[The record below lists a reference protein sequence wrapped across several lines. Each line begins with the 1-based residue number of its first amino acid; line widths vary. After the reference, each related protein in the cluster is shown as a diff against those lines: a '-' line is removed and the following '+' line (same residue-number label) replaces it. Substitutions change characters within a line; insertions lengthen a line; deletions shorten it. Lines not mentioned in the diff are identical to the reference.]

1 MGAFLPLFINSE
13 LKFTLIKATYWTG
26 ISQLITALLMAFTA
40 PFWGFMCDKVG
51 TKKIILIGL
60 TGNTIAYAGMAV
72 STNLSHIIF
81 FRVVQGI
88 FGGLSTAMFALVAS
102 VVSGKALRVAISYQ
116 MVAATLGGLIG
127 PGIGGM
133 LAYTIGYRLTFA
145 SSSFLY
151 VIIIF
156 ITLVLKIPPS
166 AEKKT
171 EKQSI
176 RNLNI
181 KAIIPDILTLIFVYA
196 CISFISPTI
205 SWFLESL
212 GVPFEQLLIFTAF
225 VRVLNGL
232 AFVVATPV
240 LTKFVT
246 YKTLPILPAAA
257 AAVIFM
263 TTFVMNPYQFIALRI
278 LIGAIQAGIP
288 PNLFGGK
295 TRRRGTTMGFLNSA
309 RFMGLALGPFMA
321 TSILGNGEP
330 LNVFYMFTA
339 MTGMSLLASLTIYLT
354 NKRET
359 KTKYKTN
366 LSNISDLS

>member
-196 CISFISPTI
+196 
-205 SWFLESL
+205 